1 MKKGIKKTILRD
13 SKYYSEFSMS
23 KVFAVV
29 LAVLALILFYTFGMY
44 NRIQTVDEDVTA
56 AWSEVVNQYQRRTD
70 LIPNIVNSVKG
81 YAAHEKEVLID
92 VVNARAKATSMQVS
106 PEMLNN
112 PVAFQ
117 QFTQAQSQLGSS
129 LGRLLVTVEKYPDLK
144 ASSLFKDLQT
154 QLEGTEN
161 RITVARNRYIKTVR
175 DYNLMLRK
183 FPGNILAGIMG
194 YSVKPNFGVE
204 NEAAIAKP
212 PVVDFN
218 TAPAAK

>member
-1 MKKGIKKTILRD
+1 
-13 SKYYSEFSMS
+13 MS
-23 KVFAVV
+23 KVGTIILSVI
-29 LAVLALILFYTFGMY
+29 ALMLFYAVGMY
-44 NRIQTVDEDVTA
+44 NRIQTVDEDVNT
-56 AWSEVVNQYQRRTD
+56 AWSEVVNQYQRRAD

-81 YAAHEKEVLID
+81 YAAHEKEVLTD
-92 VVNARAKATSMQVS
+92 VVNARAKATSVQVS

-112 PVAFQ
+112 PAAFQ
-117 QFTQAQSQLGSS
+117 QFTQAQTQLGSS

-144 ASSLFKDLQT
+144 ANTLFKDLQT

-183 FPGNILAGIMG
+183 FPGNILAGMMG
-194 YSVKPNFGVE
+194 YSVKPNFSVE

-218 TAPAAK
+218 APKPAAQ